1 MAVVGSSLGGYY
13 ASYVAQRKG
22 CKSVLLNPAVAP
34 DETLAQYIDSHQPLW
49 HQPANAQEEAIFF
62 RAEYIDE
69 LRALSVRALPPGGP
83 ELGIFCTGDEVLDW
97 REMVQRYPQAQ
108 QRIVQGG
115 DHAISD
121 FATLVPEVLS
131 FFGTALS
138 LQNDKKKNGGSTR
151 PPWDNPPPCTHCLK
165 MPENFSPAAS
175 FPRPMP
181 PPNRVGLGQTGQG
194 QSRQHPSEV

>member
-1 MAVVGSSLGGYY
+1 MAQVLAGVADWPSRSMAVVGSSLGGYY

-131 FFGTALS
+131 FLE
-138 LQNDKKKNGGSTR
+138 L
-151 PPWDNPPPCTHCLK
+151 P
-165 MPENFSPAAS
+165 
-175 FPRPMP
+175 
-181 PPNRVGLGQTGQG
+181 
-194 QSRQHPSEV
+194 